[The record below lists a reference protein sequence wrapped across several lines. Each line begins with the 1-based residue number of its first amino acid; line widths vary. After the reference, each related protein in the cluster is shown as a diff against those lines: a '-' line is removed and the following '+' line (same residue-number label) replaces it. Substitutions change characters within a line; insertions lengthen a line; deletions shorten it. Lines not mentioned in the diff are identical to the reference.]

1 MTLFPGPPHP
11 AVAHRKPGPRA
22 PGVHPAQRST
32 LQAGRLRPR
41 WDPHGRGCA
50 NDRGEAANAKAL
62 QGAGHADT
70 LPPGAAL
77 PARVPEFPGR
87 GDRARRRELTCLAA
101 QQVSAGLRPGPALTW
116 RPHTS
121 HCHSCLCHRV
131 VTSRERLLRA
141 RACPQRL
148 PRVPTGGGAVPGL
161 LRRTRTA
168 SGLF

>member
-41 WDPHGRGCA
+41 RDPHGRGCA
-50 NDRGEAANAKAL
+50 NDREKQQML
-62 QGAGHADT
+62 R
-70 LPPGAAL
+70 PC
-77 PARVPEFPGR
+77 RVLGTPTPSLRGQPYRPEFPGR